1 MELLKMNSK
10 QILELTRNEIREL
23 VNIKTTVL
31 EEIEFYDNNIKEV
44 VKEQVNSYDL
54 ISKYKVVK
62 EELEAEKTMV
72 SDVYMFKLN
81 KIESYN
87 DLIDFRIERNRK
99 FVKHNEKYDYYKKE
113 ISQVFN
119 ENNKN
124 GKLKEFLQIKNIKIT
139 LEFYVNY
146 TQKDIDNITKPF
158 IDCLFYNVDTDD
170 NNIKE
175 INSKILKS
183 SNKSEYILIKIESIK
198 KIDIYSSSMLKEY
211 NKNLSINA

>member
-10 QILELTRNEIREL
+10 QILELTRNEIRQL
-23 VNIKTTVL
+23 INIKTTVL
-31 EEIEFYDNNIKEV
+31 EEIEYYDNNVKEV
-44 VKEQVNSYDL
+44 VKEQVSSFDL

-72 SDVYMFKLN
+72 SNVYMLKLN

-87 DLIDFRIERNRK
+87 DLIDFRIEKNRK
-99 FVKHNEKYDYYKKE
+99 FVKHNEKYDCYKKE
-113 ISQVFN
+113 ISKLFN
-119 ENNKN
+119 ENNKD
-124 GKLKEFLQIKNIKIT
+124 GKLREFLEIKNIKIT

-158 IDCLFYNVDTDD
+158 IDCLFFNTEVSD

-175 INSKILKS
+175 VNSKILKS
-183 SNKSEYILIKIESIK
+183 SNKSEYVLMKIETIR
-198 KIDIYSSSMLKEY
+198 KIEIDSSTMLKEY
-211 NKNLSINA
+211 FNQF

>member
-10 QILELTRNEIREL
+10 QILELTRNEIRQL
-23 VNIKTTVL
+23 INIKTTVL
-31 EEIEFYDNNIKEV
+31 EEIEYYDNNIKEV
-44 VKEQVNSYDL
+44 VKEQVSSFDL

-72 SDVYMFKLN
+72 SNVYMLKLN

-87 DLIDFRIERNRK
+87 DLIDFRIEKNRK
-99 FVKHNEKYDYYKKE
+99 FVKHNEKYDCYKKE
-113 ISQVFN
+113 ISKLFN
-119 ENNKN
+119 ENNKD
-124 GKLKEFLQIKNIKIT
+124 GKLREFLEIKNIKIT

-158 IDCLFYNVDTDD
+158 IDCLFFNTEVSD

-175 INSKILKS
+175 VNSKILKS
-183 SNKSEYILIKIESIK
+183 SNKSEYVLMKIETIR
-198 KIDIYSSSMLKEY
+198 KIEIDSSTMLKEY
-211 NKNLSINA
+211 FNQF